1 MASEIKV
8 NKVSPATGT
17 ALQISDSGD
26 TVTLPSGATLTIA
39 DTANVTGTLSN
50 SGTATGFGAIDWQT
64 SDIKTST
71 FTAVAGKGYFVNT
84 TGGAITVKQM
94 TYKVCLGCM
103 ITLET
108 IIK

>member
-39 DTANVTGTLSN
+39 GTANVTGTLSN

-71 FTAVAGKGYFVNT
+71 FTAVAGKGVGRLHARSRYN
-84 TGGAITVKQM
+84 
-94 TYKVCLGCM
+94 
-103 ITLET
+103 
-108 IIK
+108 